1 MSTKLWTGA
10 VFVVVEC
17 THELFRKAGRVGNYT
32 SFFFCFFFLGLHQE
46 SHFWLF
52 KVLVRF
58 TSLKNTAFFV

>member
-32 SFFFCFFFLGLHQE
+32 SFFFFFF
-46 SHFWLF
+46 WDYTR
-52 KVLVRF
+52 KVTFGYLRC
-58 TSLKNTAFFV
+58 L